1 MSFLYPKRNPQ
12 FVPWCLES
20 TVTHRA
26 ADGRSFEADLAVGV
40 RTGPFEVRERYSSRV
55 TLVPDRLV
63 LVRLS
68 LWLSTR
74 ARTNSVLMVLI
85 LAVHCSL
92 ENRFEHVVWLLFY
105 CFLGS
110 FLSCV
115 FHLQTIVFHTITFF
129 QLRWTLRTVP
139 CFTI

>member
-20 TVTHRA
+20 IVTDRA

-55 TLVPDRLV
+55 TLEPDRLV
-63 LVRLS
+63 LVRCHCGYQC
-68 LWLSTR
+68 
-74 ARTNSVLMVLI
+74 ARNNSVLTVLI
-85 LAVHCSL
+85 LAVQCSL
-92 ENRFEHVVWLLFY
+92 GYCFEHVVWLLFY

-115 FHLQTIVFHTITFF
+115 FHLQTIVFDTITFF